1 MRDTRALLTLGRWL
15 GPWASESTRPGSVT
29 RVARLVERAGC
40 APLKTWVYRPQGKVE
55 RAVLVCS
62 GVHYDG
68 PTDVRLDRLCRI
80 IASSGVL
87 VMAPFFSE
95 FMRLR
100 VGPRVVDEAYA
111 AFGALLE
118 EPEVRAGIRP
128 GIFSISFG
136 SLPAL
141 RTAAAWGD
149 ACSGVVAFGGF
160 ADPAIAIEFALTG
173 RVQGEVLTERDPLN
187 HCVVYLTLLHDLPLE
202 MQCREQLERAWL
214 LYARRTWG
222 RPHLRRGDGHRQVAQ
237 AVADELKVVD
247 RQVFMRGCGLVP
259 GSEEPCMEVV
269 RQRDLTWMDP
279 RPVFSQLRAPVTI
292 IHGAD
297 DDVIPLMQS
306 ELLEEALRS
315 HVPVARH
322 ITGLFGHTGGADQG
336 IVGGAKSALAELST
350 MSAMLTALARL
361 GRRAST

>member
-15 GPWASESTRPGSVT
+15 GPWAGESARPGNVSRVT
-29 RVARLVERAGC
+29 RLVERAG
-40 APLKTWVYRPQGKVE
+40 AVPLKTWVYRPQGRVE

-68 PTDVRLDRLCRI
+68 PTDLRLDRLCRI

-100 VGPRVVDEAYA
+100 VGPQVVDEAFD

-141 RTAAAWGD
+141 RTAAAYGE

-160 ADPAIAIEFALTG
+160 ADPAMAIEFALTG
-173 RVQGEVLTERDPLN
+173 RVQGAALTERDPLN
-187 HCVVYLTLLHDLPLE
+187 HCVVYLTLLHDLPLAME
-202 MQCREQLERAWL
+202 RPEQLEQAWL
-214 LYARRTWG
+214 QYARRTWG
-222 RPHLRRGDGHRQVAQ
+222 RPHLRRGDGHRIVAE
-237 AVADELKVVD
+237 AVADELGVVD
-247 RQVFMRGCGLVP
+247 RQVFLMGCGLVP
-259 GSEEPCMEVV
+259 GSEEPCMAVV
-269 RQRDLTWMDP
+269 RERDLTWMDP
-279 RPVFSQLRAPVTI
+279 RPAFSQLRAPVTI

-297 DDVIPLMQS
+297 DDVIPVMQS
-306 ELLEEALRS
+306 ELLEQALRPW
-315 HVPVARH
+315 VPVERH
-322 ITGLFGHTGGADQG
+322 ITGLFGHTGGADSG
-336 IVGGAKSALAELST
+336 ILGGARAAMAELST
-350 MSAMLTALARL
+350 MRAMLSALARL
-361 GRRAST
+361 GKRVE